1 MRKTN
6 FIESFVKFL
15 ELSSLSHERLVHKER
30 RLHLLKSTISQEI
43 QSVVDHRL
51 IQIHSVSSEEE
62 STMTSDLGTCEVVE
76 IVSTL
81 ND

>member
-6 FIESFVKFL
+6 FVESFVKFF

-30 RLHLLKSTISQEI
+30 RLHLLESTISQEI

-51 IQIHSVSSEEE
+51 IQIHSVSGEEE
-62 STMTSDLGTCEVVE
+62 STMTSDLGTCE
-76 IVSTL
+76 IIRPVSTP